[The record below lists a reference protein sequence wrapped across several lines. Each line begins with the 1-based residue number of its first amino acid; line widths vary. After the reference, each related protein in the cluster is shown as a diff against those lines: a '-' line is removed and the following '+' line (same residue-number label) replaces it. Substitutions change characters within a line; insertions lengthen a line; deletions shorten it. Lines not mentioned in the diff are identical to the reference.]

1 MSPTHFQ
8 DDLAQWDLCTGKGLV
23 SDLDAWRDRYI
34 TEKVAQGVSDKT
46 RKSYGEALTP
56 LIEFAHQ
63 YDSIMDLEGISAK
76 FVNNYLMWYQEQ
88 LAAKDLEANKI
99 SMEEYNQVLS
109 NRKANRGKNDA
120 KLSIVYRYEKSIS
133 HRLTVLKQLLL
144 FISEN
149 NKENKDFTPIFKYFT
164 KIKVQKRST
173 DFVTETELE
182 ELIDF
187 MKHWPEIY
195 KKHFPKS
202 SERYAY
208 RNALIV
214 LLYCL
219 TGARADEVI
228 SLRLEHIKESEYKDA
243 EGNIYLFYTIAY
255 HTTKGDKYREVVVR
269 REEIEPFVSYLR
281 AAFSDASYVISSTY
295 TNGSYTNKKM
305 ADVEMWKFTTYA
317 LKAIGVNKS
326 GRHIIRRGYATKE
339 LSDGKDLAIVAM
351 ELGHTSTN
359 TTFSAYVKNNPE
371 LMMKQKVKG
380 RDRSVCK
387 TPAF

>member
-1 MSPTHFQ
+1 
-8 DDLAQWDLCTGKGLV
+8 
-23 SDLDAWRDRYI
+23 
-34 TEKVAQGVSDKT
+34 
-46 RKSYGEALTP
+46 
-56 LIEFAHQ
+56 
-63 YDSIMDLEGISAK
+63 
-76 FVNNYLMWYQEQ
+76 
-88 LAAKDLEANKI
+88 
-99 SMEEYNQVLS
+99 
-109 NRKANRGKNDA
+109 
-120 KLSIVYRYEKSIS
+120 
-133 HRLTVLKQLLL
+133 LTVLKQLLL

-149 NKENKDFTPIFKYFT
+149 NKENKDFTPLFKYFT
-164 KIKVQKRST
+164 KIKVQKRKT
-173 DFVTETELE
+173 EFVTENELE

-228 SLRLEHIKESEYKDA
+228 SLNMEHINESEYKDDN
-243 EGNIYLFYTIAY
+243 GITHLFYTIAY

-269 REEIEPFVSYLR
+269 REEIELFVEYMSKNLPDGS
-281 AAFSDASYVISSTY
+281 FTISSTY
-295 TNGSYTNKKM
+295 TNGAYTNKKM
-305 ADVEMWKFTTYA
+305 ADVEMWKFTTFA
-317 LKAIGVNKS
+317 LKAIGGNKS

-339 LSDGKDLAIVAM
+339 LADGKDLAIVAM

-371 LMMKQKVKG
+371 LMMRQKLK
-380 RDRSVCK
+380 
-387 TPAF
+387 

>member
-1 MSPTHFQ
+1 MSPQHFQ
-8 DDLAQWDLCTGKGLV
+8 DDLAEWDLCTGKGLV

-63 YDSIMDLEGISAK
+63 YDRVMDLDGLSAK
-76 FVNNYLMWYQEQ
+76 FVNNYLMWYQEH
-88 LAAKDLEANKI
+88 LASKDLEAKKI

-120 KLSIVYRYEKSIS
+120 KLSIVYRYEKSLS

-173 DFVTETELE
+173 DFVTENELE

-187 MKHWPEIY
+187 MRHWPEIY

-219 TGARADEVI
+219 SGARADEVI
-228 SLRLEHIKESEYKDA
+228 SLKMEHIKESEYKDDN
-243 EGNIYLFYTIAY
+243 GTIHLFYTIAY

-269 REEIEPFVSYLR
+269 REEMEPFVEYMR
-281 AAFSDASYVISSTY
+281 AILPDSSYVLSSTY
-295 TNGSYTNKKM
+295 TNGTYTNKKM
-305 ADVEMWKFTTYA
+305 PDVDMWKFTTYV
-317 LKAIGVNKS
+317 LKTIGVNKS

-339 LSDGKDLAIVAM
+339 LADGKDLAIVAM

-371 LMMKQKVKG
+371 LMMKREVEG
-380 RDRSVCK
+380 MK
-387 TPAF
+387 TKF

>member
-1 MSPTHFQ
+1 MAPSQFQ

-88 LAAKDLEANKI
+88 LSAKDLEANKI
-99 SMEEYNQVLS
+99 SMDEYNQVLS

-149 NKENKDFTPIFKYFT
+149 NKENKDFTLLFKYFT
-164 KIKVQKRST
+164 KIKVQKRKT
-173 DFVTETELE
+173 EFVTEGELE

-187 MKHWPEIY
+187 MKHWPEVY
-195 KKHFPKS
+195 KEYFPKS

-228 SLRLEHIKESEYKDA
+228 SLRLEHIKESEYKDDN
-243 EGNIYLFYTIAY
+243 GTTHLFYTIAY

-281 AAFSDASYVISSTY
+281 TALSDPSYVISSTY
-295 TNGSYTNKKM
+295 ANGSYTNKKM
-305 ADVEMWKFTTYA
+305 ADVDMWKFTTYA

-339 LSDGKDLAIVAM
+339 LADGKDLAIVAM

-371 LMMKQKVKG
+371 LMMRQKVKG
-380 RDRSVCK
+380 FKTSV
-387 TPAF
+387 TE

>member
-1 MSPTHFQ
+1 MMSPKQFQ
-8 DDLAQWDLCTGKGLV
+8 DDLAQWDLCTANGLV

-63 YDSIMDLEGISAK
+63 YDSIMDMEGLSAK

-88 LAAKDLEANKI
+88 LAAKDFEVNKI
-99 SMEEYNQVLS
+99 TMEEYNQVLF
-109 NRKANRGKNDA
+109 NRKAARGKNDA
-120 KLSIVYRYEKSIS
+120 KLIIVYRYEKSLS

-149 NKENKDFTPIFKYFT
+149 NKENKDFTPLFKYFS
-164 KIKVQKRST
+164 KIKVQKRKT
-173 DFVTETELE
+173 EFVTENELE
-182 ELIDF
+182 ELSDF
-187 MKHWPEIY
+187 MKHWPEVY

-219 TGARADEVI
+219 SGARADEVI
-228 SLRLEHIKESEYKDA
+228 SLKMEHIKESEYKD
-243 EGNIYLFYTIAY
+243 EHGTVHLFYIIAY

-269 REEIEPFVSYLR
+269 REEIEPFVEYMRSALP
-281 AAFSDASYVISSTY
+281 DPSYVLSSTY
-295 TNGSYTNKKM
+295 TNGAYTNKKM
-305 ADVEMWKFTTYA
+305 PDVDMWKFTTYA
-317 LKAIGVNKS
+317 LKEIGVNKS

-339 LSDGKDLAIVAM
+339 LADGKDLAIVAM

-371 LMMKQKVKG
+371 LMMRQKIK
-380 RDRSVCK
+380 
-387 TPAF
+387 

>member
-8 DDLAQWDLCTGKGLV
+8 DDLAEWDLCTGKGLV
-23 SDLDAWRDRYI
+23 NDLDAWRDRYI

-63 YDSIMDLEGISAK
+63 YDSIMDLEGMSAK

-88 LAAKDLEANKI
+88 LSAKDLEANKI
-99 SMEEYNQVLS
+99 SMDEYNQVLS

-149 NKENKDFTPIFKYFT
+149 NKENKDFTPLFKYFT
-164 KIKVQKRST
+164 KIKVQKRKT
-173 DFVTETELE
+173 EFVTENELE

-228 SLRLEHIKESEYKDA
+228 SLNMEHINESEYKDDN
-243 EGNIYLFYTIAY
+243 GITHLFYTIAY

-269 REEIEPFVSYLR
+269 REEIELFVEYMSKNLPDGS
-281 AAFSDASYVISSTY
+281 FTISSTY
-295 TNGSYTNKKM
+295 ANGSYTNKKM
-305 ADVEMWKFTTYA
+305 ADVEMWKFTTFA
-317 LKAIGVNKS
+317 LKAIGGNKS

-339 LSDGKDLAIVAM
+339 LADGKDLAIVAM

-371 LMMKQKVKG
+371 LMMRQKLK
-380 RDRSVCK
+380 
-387 TPAF
+387 